1 MLISTA
7 YAQGVWGLL
16 DQNAM
21 IQFLPLVLIF
31 VVFYFL
37 LIRPQQKKQK
47 DHRSM
52 LDALR
57 RGDRVVTGGGII
69 ATVNRVTSP
78 EEIEVDIAQG
88 VRVRVL
94 RSTITTILAKPDPGA
109 AREAANE
116 RGERPAGRR
125 RASKETAA
133 KEPAKEPEP
142 EVKEDEKA

>member
-1 MLISTA
+1 MLITPA
-7 YAQGVWGLL
+7 YAQAGGLF
-16 DQNAM
+16 DSQSAM

-37 LIRPQQKKQK
+37 LIRPQQQKQK
-47 DHRSM
+47 QQRSM

-69 ATVNRVTSP
+69 GTVNRVTAGSD
-78 EEIEVDIAQG
+78 EIEVDIAQG

-94 RSTITTILAKPDPGA
+94 RSTISTVVARTDPAA

-116 RGERPAGRR
+116 RGSERPARSR
-125 RASKETAA
+125 RAKEAA

-142 EVKEDEKA
+142 ANDEADKA